1 MGIPGRGYRMG
12 IPDREYRMG
21 IPGSIPVEDTHT
33 ASYSKLSYAEPSQH
47 ELPSRVQFLSFFF
60 FFGRLYCFERFYSKI
75 PLLYAFL
82 PFFYGYLKEILIL
95 LSLPDSNIALGE
107 ESFLSS

>member
-33 ASYSKLSYAEPSQH
+33 VSYSKLSYAEPSQH

-60 FFGRLYCFERFYSKI
+60 FFWKA
-75 PLLYAFL
+75 LLL
-82 PFFYGYLKEILIL
+82 
-95 LSLPDSNIALGE
+95 
-107 ESFLSS
+107 